1 MFVKYKKQM
10 QTDIRNIFFRDSDK
24 QEAVIIQDIRVIVD
38 QVMYCLQP
46 AVRSDI
52 TLFNLYSDSD
62 LTETVFRSIC
72 RCKLIEMRCVIF
84 LRVVLA
90 RQKLSK
96 RKEDEQDQQ
105 AENIHRKAKTPRAD
119 KLKNTEVLSRSI
131 ISKKER
137 NAERTKLLDLAM
149 DWNCIEVAKELIF
162 QSSLDNILVIDI
174 YFIFLCIL

>member
-84 LRVVLA
+84 L
-90 RQKLSK
+90 
-96 RKEDEQDQQ
+96 
-105 AENIHRKAKTPRAD
+105 
-119 KLKNTEVLSRSI
+119 
-131 ISKKER
+131 
-137 NAERTKLLDLAM
+137 
-149 DWNCIEVAKELIF
+149 
-162 QSSLDNILVIDI
+162 
-174 YFIFLCIL
+174 

>member
-10 QTDIRNIFFRDSDK
+10 ETDIRNIFFHESEKDK
-24 QEAVIIQDIRVIVD
+24 DTIDKKVLEIVC

-84 LRVVLA
+84 L
-90 RQKLSK
+90 
-96 RKEDEQDQQ
+96 
-105 AENIHRKAKTPRAD
+105 
-119 KLKNTEVLSRSI
+119 
-131 ISKKER
+131 
-137 NAERTKLLDLAM
+137 
-149 DWNCIEVAKELIF
+149 
-162 QSSLDNILVIDI
+162 
-174 YFIFLCIL
+174 